1 MREDQ
6 VVSGLKFLQHPNV
19 QSTPLSERVSF
30 LEGKGMSKEEIQE
43 AIKRHENSDTRAFT
57 DQSTTIQQ
65 QQQQMMTTPMM
76 MRAADT
82 PMHQMIHRRGRYPA
96 YVQVLWTVSSLV
108 GAASILTFLW
118 NYAVQSGYIPWL
130 RPMPCMLEAAK
141 VQAEKEK
148 EAKKDDALLAE
159 LTSVSAAIQKQTEE
173 LAKMSV
179 SLDEKER
186 DLHNKTLIS
195 AQISSS
201 LAQQGNAQSIAE
213 LKAEMST
220 LKALLLQKKTANAS
234 DSDIIDVVVKKNS
247 EDTEKKGNLTTGS
260 ETASTPNST
269 QPAVVLQTVS
279 KAERMQN
286 ALKKLRTENS
296 LEQLKL
302 AAGILSM
309 YVKNLVENPDVP
321 RYRRIALGNA
331 NFKQKIEP
339 LKHHEE
345 LLKSIGFETSG
356 FNMEWKWYTAS
367 KTTGAFDENIAILRA
382 MLKALQSLSSPNAS
396 SNLSLEEI
404 AHTSLEDF
412 FSQQKKTNT
421 EMLTTTTKTST
432 TSFNNTKEKHSA
444 TQSGSSASLGRTST
458 SLDEFM
464 ARLEQQTSVGN
475 IANADISM
483 TNSLPSSAAINA
495 SNSEEKM
502 PVSASSSIS
511 PTVTAGEPSYPES
524 FKEVMDLIQKGETV
538 PGICDIEK
546 KLSVDSSTLLSE
558 QMKVDDTTTVV
569 KPWGKSDA

>member
-6 VVSGLKFLQHPNV
+6 VVSGLKFLQHPKV
-19 QSTPLSERVSF
+19 QATPLSERVSF
-30 LEGKGMSKEEIQE
+30 LEGKGLSKEEIQE
-43 AIKRHENSDTRAFT
+43 AIERHQNGDTRAFT
-57 DQSTTIQQ
+57 DQSTTQQ
-65 QQQQMMTTPMM
+65 KQQMTTTPVMM
-76 MRAADT
+76 TADA
-82 PMHQMIHRRGRYPA
+82 PMHQMIHHRGRYPA

-108 GAASILTFLW
+108 GAASIITFLW

-130 RPMPCMLEAAK
+130 RPMPYLFEAAK
-141 VQAEKEK
+141 VQEEKQK
-148 EAKKDDALLAE
+148 EANKDDALLAE

-173 LAKMSV
+173 LAKMNL

-186 DLHNKTLIS
+186 DLHNKTLLS

-220 LKALLLQKKTANAS
+220 LKALLLSKTTDNAS
-234 DSDIIDVVVKKNS
+234 GFDTIDVVKNNS
-247 EDTEKKGNLTTGS
+247 EDTERKRVLIIGS
-260 ETASTPNST
+260 ETASTSNNT

-279 KAERMQN
+279 KAERMQK

-296 LEQLKL
+296 FEQLKV

-356 FNMEWKWYTAS
+356 INMEWKCITS
-367 KTTGAFDENIAILRA
+367 SDIIEEKRA
-382 MLKALQSLSSPNAS
+382 AVQ
-396 SNLSLEEI
+396 
-404 AHTSLEDF
+404 T
-412 FSQQKKTNT
+412 
-421 EMLTTTTKTST
+421 
-432 TSFNNTKEKHSA
+432 
-444 TQSGSSASLGRTST
+444 GSSASLGRTST

-464 ARLEQQTSVGN
+464 ARLEQQTNVGN
-475 IANADISM
+475 TANADVSM
-483 TNSLPSSAAINA
+483 TNHLSQFSATNV
-495 SNSEEKM
+495 SDDKEKM
-502 PVSASSSIS
+502 FVSASSSIS
-511 PTVTAGEPSYPES
+511 PTVAADAPPAPES

-538 PGICDIEK
+538 PGIRNIEE

-558 QMKVDDTTTVV
+558 RMEVDETTVV
-569 KPWGKSDA
+569 KPWGKIEA